1 MTSGTDPRIAHL
13 TELFSELPGL
23 GPRSASRLVADLL
36 TAHKDIA
43 LALAQSLEDTVSR
56 VGRCRS
62 CNPFRMPGVILSSWG
77 ASIP

>member
-36 TAHKDIA
+36 TARNRLRIPSHASDGGVPVI
-43 LALAQSLEDTVSR
+43 
-56 VGRCRS
+56 
-62 CNPFRMPGVILSSWG
+62 PFARKTFVRFAPSPTET
-77 ASIP
+77 AR